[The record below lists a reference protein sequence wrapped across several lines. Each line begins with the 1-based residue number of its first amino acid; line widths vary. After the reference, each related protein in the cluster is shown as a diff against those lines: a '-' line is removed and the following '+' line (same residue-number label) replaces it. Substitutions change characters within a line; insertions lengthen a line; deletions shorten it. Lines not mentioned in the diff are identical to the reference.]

1 MTDTQVAIGT
11 DREYETIF
19 ILRPT
24 ATKESSESISS
35 RLTEV
40 ITREGGKLT
49 RVENWGRRRLAYPVA
64 KQKRGVYVYFKYA
77 GGGGLVSEVERNLR
91 MLDDVVKYQTVK
103 VRDAVNLA
111 GLQVQAEDVKF
122 EHIEAPPDPEGE
134 DSLAREL
141 GLEDR
146 PDRPEHM
153 SRAHGF
159 DDAEMSEENADDEGG
174 EGDDE

>member
-1 MTDTQVAIGT
+1 MTDTQAAIGT

-24 ATKESSESISS
+24 ATKESSESIST
-35 RLTEV
+35 RLTDV

-77 GGGGLVSEVERNLR
+77 GKGGLVAEVERNLR

-103 VRDAVNLA
+103 VRDAVNL
-111 GLQVQAEDVKF
+111 GTLDVPAEDVKF

-146 PDRPEHM
+146 PDRPEHL

-159 DDAEMSEENADDEGG
+159 DDAEMSEDGTG
-174 EGDDE
+174 EGAEDEDE

>member
-1 MTDTQVAIGT
+1 MTDTQAAIGT

-24 ATKESSESISS
+24 ATKESSESIST
-35 RLTEV
+35 RLTEA
-40 ITREGGKLT
+40 IGREGGKLT
-49 RVENWGRRRLAYPVA
+49 RIENWGRRRLAYPVA
-64 KQKRGVYVYFKYA
+64 KQKRGVYVYFRYV
-77 GGGGLVSEVERNLR
+77 GQGGLVAEVERNLR

-111 GLQVQAEDVKF
+111 TLQVADEDVKF
-122 EHIEAPPDPEGE
+122 EHVEEPADAEGE

-146 PDRPEHM
+146 PDRPEHL

-159 DDAEMSEENADDEGG
+159 DDAEMSEDGSGDDGA